1 MNIRLTLSHGFD
13 VFGTADTE
21 YLRAQEDDREKRNAI
36 GIYENSGLSAYQVPP
51 GVNPQNDTIFV
62 GEQGPNL

>member
-1 MNIRLTLSHGFD
+1 MRLIHRHGFD

-21 YLRAQEDDREKRNAI
+21 YLRAQEDNREKRNAI
-36 GIYENSGLSAYQVPP
+36 GTYENSGLSAYQVPA